1 MAISDPKITTK
12 LRTVALAAALGI
24 GLTISSPVIAQE
36 ATPADDVVPTAPA
49 TVEEED
55 DGFNWGWLGLLGLGG
70 LAGLLARNRNT
81 ETRTVERSTDTR
93 I

>member
-1 MAISDPKITTK
+1 MAISDQKLSTK
-12 LRTVALAAALGI
+12 LRTAALAAALGI
-24 GLTISSPVIAQE
+24 GLTVSTPVIAQE

-70 LAGLLARNRNT
+70 LAGLLARNRRSD
-81 ETRTVERSTDTR
+81 TRTVERSTTTR
-93 I
+93 V